1 MKILAIAL
9 LCVWAGGAVAQE
21 ERAIDNFAGVGV
33 RAMGMGGAFVGV
45 ADDFTAMYWNPAGL
59 AQMQQREVQ
68 VSFLRNSR
76 ANDSIF
82 NGTPGRSE
90 LTNTRFGSLG
100 FVYPYPVYRGSLV
113 LAAGLTRIKDF
124 DWNLNQKGYG
134 YDDSLAVD
142 HAFQHEGELAL
153 AGVSAALDVSS
164 AVSLGA
170 TLGWVSGEDE
180 AVNEFDWADSEDVF
194 HERRFRARDTFTDEY
209 KWTPY
214 AVLGAMLRTPR
225 DEPRYRLGATFATGG
240 THKIRYVLR
249 GSSSDEG
256 YNSVEYDDGT
266 VQEFPDEEWS
276 NTYELALPFEF
287 GVGASAE
294 VLPGLTLAG
303 SLHLAEWSQSEY
315 KGADEYGLRAGTSFE
330 TQYRDVLRYH
340 LGVEYQVPVVA
351 LDLRAGYF
359 VDPIPFVGDPIR
371 IEIDKDSIPTG
382 MAILLDQSGITNIPL
397 NRIEIDKDR
406 HFITL
411 GAGILL
417 DEAVQV
423 DLAWMWGAFKQV
435 ELDSVK
441 ISDQPINYLVSD
453 QTINRL
459 VVGLGYNF

>member
-1 MKILAIAL
+1 MKILVIAL
-9 LCVWAGGAVAQE
+9 LCVWVRGAVAQE

-82 NGTPGRSE
+82 NGTTGRSE

-124 DWNLNQKGYG
+124 DWSLNLKG
-134 YDDSLAVD
+134 DDDGLAAD

-153 AGVSAALDVSS
+153 AGVSAAIDVSP

-170 TLGWVSGEDE
+170 TLGLVSGEDE
-180 AVNEFDWADSEDVF
+180 AVNEFDWADSQDEF
-194 HERRFRARDTFTDEY
+194 LEQRFFARDTFTDEY

-225 DEPRYRLGATFATGG
+225 DDPRYRLGATFTTGG
-240 THKIRYVLR
+240 THKIRYVFR
-249 GSSSDEG
+249 GAPVDAG

-266 VQEFPDEEWS
+266 VEEFSDEEVS

-294 VLPGLTLAG
+294 ALPGLTLAG

-315 KGADEYGLRAGTSFE
+315 KGADEYGLRADTSFE

-359 VDPIPFVGDPIR
+359 VDPVPFVGPRDPGSDDPPIR
-371 IEIDKDSIPTG
+371 IED
-382 MAILLDQSGITNIPL
+382 
-397 NRIEIDKDR
+397 DR
-406 HFITL
+406 RFITL
-411 GAGILL
+411 GAGILI
-417 DEAVQV
+417 DEAMQI
-423 DLAWMWGAFKQV
+423 DIAWVRGAFKQV
-435 ELDSVK
+435 EEYSGEYSANVLSED
-441 ISDQPINYLVSD
+441 YA
-453 QTINRL
+453 INRL
-459 VVGLGYNF
+459 VVGLGYHF

>member
-9 LCVWAGGAVAQE
+9 LCVWVGGAAAQE

-59 AQMQQREVQ
+59 AQMQRREVQ
-68 VSFLRNSR
+68 VSLLRNSR
-76 ANDSIF
+76 ANDSVF
-82 NGTPGRSE
+82 NGTAGRSE

-124 DWNLNQKGYG
+124 DWNLNLKG
-134 YDDSLAVD
+134 DDDGLAAD

-153 AGVSAALDVSS
+153 AGVSAAIDVSP

-170 TLGWVSGEDE
+170 TLGLVSGEDE
-180 AVNEFDWADSEDVF
+180 AVNEFDWADLQDEFLEQRYFV
-194 HERRFRARDTFTDEY
+194 RDTFTDEY
-209 KWTPY
+209 QWTPY

-240 THKIRYVLR
+240 THKIRYVFR
-249 GSSSDEG
+249 GAPSDKG
-256 YNSVEYDDGT
+256 YSSVEYDDGT
-266 VQEFPDEEWS
+266 VEEFPDEEVS

-294 VLPGLTLAG
+294 ALPGLTLAG

-315 KGADEYGLRAGTSFE
+315 KGAGDHVLRADTSFE

-340 LGVEYQVPVVA
+340 FGVEYQVPVVA

-359 VDPIPFVGDPIR
+359 VDPIPFIGPRDPDSDDPPIR
-371 IEIDKDSIPTG
+371 IE
-382 MAILLDQSGITNIPL
+382 
-397 NRIEIDKDR
+397 EDR
-406 HFITL
+406 RFITL
-411 GAGILL
+411 GAGILI
-417 DEAVQV
+417 DEAMQV
-423 DLAWMWGAFKQV
+423 DIAWVRGAFKQV
-435 ELDSVK
+435 EEYSGQY
-441 ISDQPINYLVSD
+441 SDNVLSEDYA
-453 QTINRL
+453 INRL
-459 VVGLGYNF
+459 VVGVGYNF

>member
-9 LCVWAGGAVAQE
+9 LCVWVRGAVAQE

-33 RAMGMGGAFVGV
+33 RAMGMGGAFVGM

-82 NGTPGRSE
+82 NGTTGRSE

-124 DWNLNQKGYG
+124 DWSLNLKG
-134 YDDSLAVD
+134 DDQGLAAD

-153 AGVSAALDVSS
+153 AGVSAAIDVSP

-170 TLGWVSGEDE
+170 TLGLVSGEDE
-180 AVNEFDWADSEDVF
+180 AVNEFDWADLEDVF
-194 HERRFRARDTFTDEY
+194 DERRFRARDSFTDEY

-225 DEPRYRLGATFATGG
+225 DEPRYRLGATFTTGG
-240 THKIRYVLR
+240 AHEIRYVFR
-249 GSSSDEG
+249 GAPIDAG
-256 YNSVEYDDGT
+256 YSSVEYDDGT
-266 VQEFPDEEWS
+266 VEEFSDEEVS

-294 VLPGLTLAG
+294 ALPGLTLAG

-315 KGADEYGLRAGTSFE
+315 KGGDEYGLRSDTSFE

-359 VDPIPFVGDPIR
+359 VDPIPFIGPRDPDSDDPPIR
-371 IEIDKDSIPTG
+371 IED
-382 MAILLDQSGITNIPL
+382 
-397 NRIEIDKDR
+397 DR
-406 HFITL
+406 RFITL
-411 GAGILL
+411 GAGILI
-417 DEAVQV
+417 DEAMQI
-423 DLAWMWGAFKQV
+423 DIAWVRGAFKQV
-435 ELDSVK
+435 EEYSGEY
-441 ISDQPINYLVSD
+441 SDNVLSEDYA
-453 QTINRL
+453 INRL

>member
-9 LCVWAGGAVAQE
+9 LCVWVGGAAAQE

-59 AQMQQREVQ
+59 AQMQRREVQ

-124 DWNLNQKGYG
+124 DWSLNLKGEDQG
-134 YDDSLAVD
+134 LAAD
-142 HAFQHEGELAL
+142 HALQHEGELAL
-153 AGVSAALDVSS
+153 AGVSAAIDVSS

-170 TLGWVSGEDE
+170 TLGLVSGEDE
-180 AVNEFDWADSEDVF
+180 AVNEFDWADLQNEFD
-194 HERRFRARDTFTDEY
+194 EQRFLARDSFTDEY
-209 KWTPY
+209 QWTPY
-214 AVLGAMLRTPR
+214 AVLGVMLRTPR
-225 DEPRYRLGATFATGG
+225 DKPRYRLGATFATGG
-240 THKIRYVLR
+240 THKIRYVFR
-249 GSSSDEG
+249 GSPSDTG
-256 YNSVEYDDGT
+256 YSSVEYDDGT
-266 VQEFPDEEWS
+266 VEEFSDEEAR

-294 VLPGLTLAG
+294 ALPGLTLAG

-315 KGADEYGLRAGTSFE
+315 EGDDDGLRADTSFE

-340 LGVEYQVPVVA
+340 VGVEYRVPVVA

-359 VDPIPFVGDPIR
+359 VDPVPFIGPRDPDSDDPPIR
-371 IEIDKDSIPTG
+371 IE
-382 MAILLDQSGITNIPL
+382 
-397 NRIEIDKDR
+397 EDR
-406 HFITL
+406 RFITL
-411 GAGILL
+411 GAGILI
-417 DEAVQV
+417 DEAMQI
-423 DLAWMWGAFKQV
+423 DLAWVRGAFKQV
-435 ELDSVK
+435 EEY
-441 ISDQPINYLVSD
+441 SDEYSD
-453 QTINRL
+453 NVLSEDYAINRL
-459 VVGLGYNF
+459 VVGLSYNF

>member
-9 LCVWAGGAVAQE
+9 LCMWVRGAVAQE

-124 DWNLNQKGYG
+124 DWSLNLKG
-134 YDDSLAVD
+134 DDDGLSAD

-153 AGVSAALDVSS
+153 AGVSAAIDVSP

-170 TLGWVSGEDE
+170 TLGFVSGEDE
-180 AVNEFDWADSEDVF
+180 AVNEFDWADLQNKFPEQ
-194 HERRFRARDTFTDEY
+194 RFFARDTFTDEY
-209 KWTPY
+209 QWTPY

-240 THKIRYVLR
+240 THKIRYKFNGPVSYNEINPCNPDDVLE
-249 GSSSDEG
+249 DDFDLIEC
-256 YNSVEYDDGT
+256 DDGA
-266 VQEFPDEEWS
+266 VGEFADAEFS
-276 NTYELALPFEF
+276 NTYQLALPFEF

-294 VLPGLTLAG
+294 ALPGLTLAG

-315 KGADEYGLRAGTSFE
+315 KGGDEHGLRADTSFE

-340 LGVEYQVPVVA
+340 FGVEYQVPVVA

-359 VDPIPFVGDPIR
+359 VDPVPFVGPRDPGSDDLPIR
-371 IEIDKDSIPTG
+371 IE
-382 MAILLDQSGITNIPL
+382 
-397 NRIEIDKDR
+397 EDR
-406 HFITL
+406 RFITL
-411 GAGILL
+411 GAGILI
-417 DEAVQV
+417 DEAMQI
-423 DLAWMWGAFKQV
+423 DLAWVRGAFKQV
-435 ELDSVK
+435 EEYSGNELSEEHTV
-441 ISDQPINYLVSD
+441 
-453 QTINRL
+453 NRL
-459 VVGLGYNF
+459 VVGMGYNF

>member
-9 LCVWAGGAVAQE
+9 LCVWVRGAVAQE

-82 NGTPGRSE
+82 NGIDGRSE

-113 LAAGLTRIKDF
+113 LAAGFTRIKDF
-124 DWNLNQKGYG
+124 DWSLNQKGYSYG
-134 YDDSLAVD
+134 DSLAID

-153 AGVSAALDVSS
+153 AGVSAAIDVSP

-170 TLGWVSGEDE
+170 TLGLVSGEDE

-194 HERRFRARDTFTDEY
+194 HERRFRARDTITDEY

-240 THKIRYVLR
+240 TQKIRYVYR
-249 GSSSDEG
+249 GSPLDTG
-256 YNSVEYDDGT
+256 YSSVEYDDGT
-266 VQEFPDEEWS
+266 VEEIPDEEVS

-294 VLPGLTLAG
+294 ALPGLTLAG

-315 KGADEYGLRAGTSFE
+315 KGADEHGLRAHTSFE

-340 LGVEYQVPVVA
+340 FGVEYQVPVVA

-359 VDPIPFVGDPIR
+359 VDPVPFIGPRDPDSDDPPIR
-371 IEIDKDSIPTG
+371 IED
-382 MAILLDQSGITNIPL
+382 
-397 NRIEIDKDR
+397 DR
-406 HFITL
+406 RFITL
-411 GAGILL
+411 GAGILI
-417 DEAVQV
+417 DEAMQI
-423 DLAWMWGAFKQV
+423 DIAWVRGAFKQV
-435 ELDSVK
+435 EEYSGEY
-441 ISDQPINYLVSD
+441 SDNVLSEDYA
-453 QTINRL
+453 INRL
-459 VVGLGYNF
+459 VVGMGYNF

>member
-9 LCVWAGGAVAQE
+9 LCVWVRGAVAQE

-33 RAMGMGGAFVGV
+33 RAMGMGGAFVGM

-82 NGTPGRSE
+82 NGTTGRSE

-124 DWNLNQKGYG
+124 DWSLNLKG
-134 YDDSLAVD
+134 DDQGLAAD

-153 AGVSAALDVSS
+153 AGVSAAIDVSP

-170 TLGWVSGEDE
+170 TLGLVSGEDE
-180 AVNEFDWADSEDVF
+180 AVNEFDWADLEDVF
-194 HERRFRARDTFTDEY
+194 DERRFRARDSFTDEY

-225 DEPRYRLGATFATGG
+225 DEPRYRLGATFTTGG
-240 THKIRYVLR
+240 AHEIRYVFR
-249 GSSSDEG
+249 GAPIDAG
-256 YNSVEYDDGT
+256 YSSVEYDDGT
-266 VQEFPDEEWS
+266 VEEFSDEEVS

-294 VLPGLTLAG
+294 ALPGLTLAG

-315 KGADEYGLRAGTSFE
+315 KGGDEYGLRSDTSFE

-359 VDPIPFVGDPIR
+359 VDPIPFIGPRDPDSDDPPIR
-371 IEIDKDSIPTG
+371 IED
-382 MAILLDQSGITNIPL
+382 
-397 NRIEIDKDR
+397 DR
-406 HFITL
+406 RFITL
-411 GAGILL
+411 GAGILIDRGHANRYSL
-417 DEAVQV
+417 
-423 DLAWMWGAFKQV
+423 GAGCV
-435 ELDSVK
+435 
-441 ISDQPINYLVSD
+441 
-453 QTINRL
+453 
-459 VVGLGYNF
+459 

>member
-9 LCVWAGGAVAQE
+9 LCVWVGGAAAQE

-59 AQMQQREVQ
+59 AQMQRREVQ

-76 ANDSIF
+76 ANDSVF

-124 DWNLNQKGYG
+124 DWSLNLKG
-134 YDDSLAVD
+134 DDDGLAAD

-153 AGVSAALDVSS
+153 AGVSAAIDVSP

-170 TLGWVSGEDE
+170 TLGLVSGEDE
-180 AVNEFDWADSEDVF
+180 AVNEFDWADSQDEF
-194 HERRFRARDTFTDEY
+194 LEQRFFARDSFTDEY
-209 KWTPY
+209 QWTPY

-225 DEPRYRLGATFATGG
+225 DNPRYRLGATFTTGG
-240 THKIRYVLR
+240 THKIRYVFR
-249 GSSSDEG
+249 GSPSDKGYSS
-256 YNSVEYDDGT
+256 VQYDDGT
-266 VQEFPDEEWS
+266 VEKFSDEEAR
-276 NTYELALPFEF
+276 NTYELTLPFEF

-294 VLPGLTLAG
+294 ALHGLTLAG

-315 KGADEYGLRAGTSFE
+315 KGADEYGLRADTSFE

-340 LGVEYQVPVVA
+340 FGVEYQVPVVA

-359 VDPIPFVGDPIR
+359 VDPIPFIGPRDPGSDDPTIR
-371 IEIDKDSIPTG
+371 IE
-382 MAILLDQSGITNIPL
+382 
-397 NRIEIDKDR
+397 EDR
-406 HFITL
+406 RFITL

-423 DLAWMWGAFKQV
+423 DLAWVRGAFKQV
-435 ELDSVK
+435 EEYSGDY
-441 ISDQPINYLVSD
+441 SDNVLSEDYA
-453 QTINRL
+453 INRL
-459 VVGLGYNF
+459 VVGVGYNF

>member
-9 LCVWAGGAVAQE
+9 LCVWVGGAAAQE

-59 AQMQQREVQ
+59 AQMQRCEVQ

-124 DWNLNQKGYG
+124 DWSLNLKG
-134 YDDSLAVD
+134 DDQGLAAD
-142 HAFQHEGELAL
+142 HALQHEGELAL
-153 AGVSAALDVSS
+153 AGVSAAIDVSS

-170 TLGWVSGEDE
+170 TLGLVSGEDE
-180 AVNEFDWADSEDVF
+180 AVNEFDWADLQNEFD
-194 HERRFRARDTFTDEY
+194 EQRFLARDSFTDEY
-209 KWTPY
+209 QWTPY
-214 AVLGAMLRTPR
+214 AVLGVMLRTPR
-225 DEPRYRLGATFATGG
+225 DKPRYRLGATFATGG
-240 THKIRYVLR
+240 THKIRYVFR
-249 GSSSDEG
+249 GSPSDTG
-256 YNSVEYDDGT
+256 YSSVEYDDGT
-266 VQEFPDEEWS
+266 VEEFSDEEAR
-276 NTYELALPFEF
+276 NTYELVLPFEF

-294 VLPGLTLAG
+294 ALPGLTLAG

-315 KGADEYGLRAGTSFE
+315 EGDDDGLRADTSFE

-340 LGVEYQVPVVA
+340 VGVEYRVPVVA

-359 VDPIPFVGDPIR
+359 VDPVPFIGPRDPDSAHPPIR
-371 IEIDKDSIPTG
+371 IE
-382 MAILLDQSGITNIPL
+382 
-397 NRIEIDKDR
+397 EDR
-406 HFITL
+406 RFITL
-411 GAGILL
+411 GAGILI
-417 DEAVQV
+417 DEAMQI
-423 DLAWMWGAFKQV
+423 DLAWVRGAFKQV
-435 ELDSVK
+435 EEY
-441 ISDQPINYLVSD
+441 SDEYSD
-453 QTINRL
+453 NVLSEDYAINRL
-459 VVGLGYNF
+459 VLGLSYNF

>member
-9 LCVWAGGAVAQE
+9 LCVWVSGAVAQE

-82 NGTPGRSE
+82 NGTPGKSE

-124 DWNLNQKGYG
+124 DWNLNQKGYS
-134 YDDSLAVD
+134 YNDSLIVD
-142 HAFQHEGELAL
+142 HVFQHEGELAL
-153 AGVSAALDVSS
+153 AGVSAAIDVSP

-170 TLGWVSGEDE
+170 TLGLVSGEDE
-180 AVNEFDWADSEDVF
+180 AVNEFDWADSQDKFLEQ
-194 HERRFRARDTFTDEY
+194 RFRARDSFTDEY

-214 AVLGAMLRTPR
+214 AVLGAMLRTPHA
-225 DEPRYRLGATFATGG
+225 DPRYRLGATFTTGG
-240 THKIRYVLR
+240 AHKIRYVFR
-249 GSSSDEG
+249 GSSSDAG

-266 VQEFPDEEWS
+266 VEEFPDEELS
-276 NTYELALPFEF
+276 STYELALPFEF
-287 GVGASAE
+287 GVGVSAE
-294 VLPGLTLAG
+294 ALPGLTLAG

-315 KGADEYGLRAGTSFE
+315 KGGDEYGLRSDTSFE

-359 VDPIPFVGDPIR
+359 VDPIPFVGPRDPGSDDPPIH
-371 IEIDKDSIPTG
+371 IE
-382 MAILLDQSGITNIPL
+382 
-397 NRIEIDKDR
+397 EDR
-406 HFITL
+406 RFITL
-411 GAGILL
+411 GAGILI
-417 DEAVQV
+417 DEAMQI
-423 DLAWMWGAFKQV
+423 DLAWVRGAFKQV
-435 ELDSVK
+435 EEYSGEY
-441 ISDQPINYLVSD
+441 SDNVLSEDYA
-453 QTINRL
+453 INRL

>member
-9 LCVWAGGAVAQE
+9 LCVWVGGAAAQE

-59 AQMQQREVQ
+59 AQMQRREVQ

-76 ANDSIF
+76 TNDSIF

-100 FVYPYPVYRGSLV
+100 FVYPYPVYHGSLV

-124 DWNLNQKGYG
+124 DWNLNLKG
-134 YDDSLAVD
+134 DDDRLDAD

-153 AGVSAALDVSS
+153 AGVSAAIDVSP

-170 TLGWVSGEDE
+170 TLGLVSGEDQ
-180 AVNEFDWADSEDVF
+180 AVNEFDWVDSQDEF
-194 HERRFRARDTFTDEY
+194 YGQRYFARDTFTDEY
-209 KWTPY
+209 QWTPY
-214 AVLGAMLRTPR
+214 AVLGVMLRTPR
-225 DEPRYRLGATFATGG
+225 DKPRYRLGATFATGG
-240 THKIRYVLR
+240 THKIRYIFR
-249 GSSSDEG
+249 GSPSDTG
-256 YNSVEYDDGT
+256 YSSVEYDDGT
-266 VQEFPDEEWS
+266 VEEFSDEEAR

-294 VLPGLTLAG
+294 ALPGLTLAG

-315 KGADEYGLRAGTSFE
+315 EGDDDGLRADTSFE

-340 LGVEYQVPVVA
+340 VGVEYRVPVVA

-359 VDPIPFVGDPIR
+359 VDPVPFIGPRDPDSDDPPIR
-371 IEIDKDSIPTG
+371 IE
-382 MAILLDQSGITNIPL
+382 
-397 NRIEIDKDR
+397 EDR
-406 HFITL
+406 RFITL
-411 GAGILL
+411 GAGILI
-417 DEAVQV
+417 DEAMQI
-423 DLAWMWGAFKQV
+423 DLAWVRGAFKQV
-435 ELDSVK
+435 EEYSGQY
-441 ISDQPINYLVSD
+441 SDNVLSEDYA
-453 QTINRL
+453 INRL
-459 VVGLGYNF
+459 VVGLSYNF